1 MAKRKGL
8 LHFTVRRTL
17 QTAAAGRFA
26 KRDAEP
32 APSETTFGK
41 KPSTSVVEFLRR
53 SRTKLAAYRRISR
66 NAGRRLV
73 DRTQRRQNALDLRDT
88 RLMVSSW
95 QAKLVDTSDTGLVAD
110 VQLRNQA
117 PYASFAHPKG
127 TSTKRTF
134 VGHDL
139 PPIVHEVS
147 EELAEDQ
154 AKFIAGI
161 ASAIAADAVRSAFID
176 ATLRGR

>member
-1 MAKRKGL
+1 MAKGKPL

-17 QTAAAGRFA
+17 QKAATGRFA

-32 APSETTFGK
+32 APSETTIGDR
-41 KPSTSVVEFLRR
+41 PARSVVEFLRR
-53 SRTKLAAYRRISR
+53 SRSKLAAYRRISR
-66 NAGRRLV
+66 NAGKRLV
-73 DRTQRRQNALDLRDT
+73 DRTQKRQRALDLIDT

-95 QAKLVDTSDTGLVAD
+95 RSTLVDTSDTGLTAD
-110 VQLRNQA
+110 VRLSNDT

-127 TSTKRTF
+127 TPRRRTF
-134 VGHDL
+134 VRHDL
-139 PPIVHEVS
+139 PPIVHDVS

-154 AKFIAGI
+154 AKFVAGI
-161 ASAIAADAVRSAFID
+161 AAAIAADAARSAFID